1 VGVVADTILF
11 GAGVYTAVNA
21 NVAGWTDSLSWA
33 GSLKAGERAT
43 LSGGGRWWE
52 RNTGWILSLD
62 SMTAALPEHAWKLQ
76 APADI
81 ALGKDVIRFT
91 EVKLVTEDGSGS
103 LVFAGEMPRAS
114 PGRLVI
120 EGKQIALRDIYA
132 LMQRDTTGMA
142 GKLSVDMEFTGTAA
156 TPVISGSGMLGDLIL
171 GDFRSPF
178 VQGVFDY
185 RDQKLDANLLL
196 WRTGVQVLRVEAR
209 LPIDL
214 AF

>member
-1 VGVVADTILF
+1 MTGAKHDSATGMQPLSGSAQADFVLTGSVDSVHARGNAQLQELRWQNIRTPATAATLEWTGGERARAAVGIVADTILV

-52 RNTGWILSLD
+52 RNRGWILSLD
-62 SMTAALPEHAWKLQ
+62 SMTAALPEHAWQLQ

-81 ALGKDVIRFT
+81 AIGKDVIRFT
-91 EVKLVTEDGSGS
+91 EVKLATEDGSGS
-103 LVFAGEMPRAS
+103 LVFAGEMPRSS

-132 LMQRDTTGMA
+132 LMQRQIQA
-142 GKLSVDMEFTGTAA
+142 GLTAGA
-156 TPVISGSGMLGDLIL
+156 T
-171 GDFRSPF
+171 
-178 VQGVFDY
+178 
-185 RDQKLDANLLL
+185 K
-196 WRTGVQVLRVEAR
+196 
-209 LPIDL
+209 
-214 AF
+214 